1 MKPIK
6 IGLIGYGSIGK
17 VHSVGYNNL
26 NTIFPDN
33 EIDYEMKYLLRR
45 KSSSVAKNNWEERIS
60 ELDKLSEVD
69 LVDICTPNFL
79 HYRQIEK
86 LLKYNL
92 NLYCEKPLGINYK
105 ESDELTKRV
114 HQKSLINQVALVYR
128 FLPAIAKTKAL
139 IEEGFLGQI
148 INFDA
153 QLLHSSYLDPSR
165 LINWRLEKE
174 KSGGGALLDLGI
186 HLVDTIR
193 FILGEVKSLQAV
205 TKTFF
210 KERYEHKNENKKS
223 KVDVDDW
230 GKIIIELKNNIYGTI
245 EASKV
250 SFNPKKDFV
259 LEIYGTKGMIR
270 ITNETEILPEY
281 YGKEIDNTKIV
292 NIDNMYSKFARKIY
306 PSNKISL
313 GLLVNLH
320 LASQLNMLLNIKN
333 NEKKF
338 KETPDFK
345 EAAKSQKVID
355 KSYKSAKNGGEK
367 VIL

>member
-1 MKPIK
+1 
-6 IGLIGYGSIGK
+6 
-17 VHSVGYNNL
+17 
-26 NTIFPDN
+26 
-33 EIDYEMKYLLRR
+33 MKYLLRR

-79 HYRQIEK
+79 HYRQIER

-114 HQKSLINQVALVYR
+114 NQKSLINQVALVYR

-139 IEEGFLGQI
+139 IEEGFIGQVI
-148 INFDA
+148 SFDA
-153 QLLHSSYLDPSR
+153 QLLHSSYLNPKR
-165 LINWRLEKE
+165 PMNWRLEKN

-186 HLVDTIR
+186 HLVDIIR
-193 FILGEVKSLQAV
+193 FILGEIKFLQAI
-205 TKTFF
+205 TKTVFEKRF
-210 KERYEHKNENKKS
+210 ENQNENKKVN
-223 KVDVDDW
+223 VDVEDW
-230 GKIIIELKNNIYGTI
+230 GKINIELENNIYGTL

-250 SFNPKKDFV
+250 SFNPNKDFV
-259 LEIYGTKGMIR
+259 LEIYGTAGMIR
-270 ITNETEILPEY
+270 ITNKTEILPEY
-281 YGKEIDNTKIV
+281 YGIKNDKEEME
-292 NIDNMYSKFARKIY
+292 NIDNEFSKFVRAIY
-306 PSNKISL
+306 PSHKISL

-320 LASQLNMLLNIKN
+320 LASQFNMLLNIKN
-333 NEKKF
+333 KEKRF
-338 KETPDFK
+338 EEIPDFR

-355 KSYKSAKNGGEK
+355 MAYKSAENGGEK